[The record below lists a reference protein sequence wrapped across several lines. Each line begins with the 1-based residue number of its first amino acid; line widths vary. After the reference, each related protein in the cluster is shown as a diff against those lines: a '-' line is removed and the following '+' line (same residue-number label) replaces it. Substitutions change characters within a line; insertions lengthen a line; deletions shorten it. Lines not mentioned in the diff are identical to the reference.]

1 MANVIRKRDEK
12 PTGAPETKDALTPE
26 QRANLLKTQ
35 AEKEAEEKSE
45 SKVIERHHAKNGAKK
60 VWVEDDVDP
69 TVEKR
74 KRNKHGT
81 AINIPVFVEEFL
93 AIEAVYEDA
102 LKSGQT
108 DSFADYIREALKAH
122 AKGKLGSKR
131 YEEILSKKM
140 NQVIVKKSDKVISE

>member
-1 MANVIRKRDEK
+1 MANVIRKREDK
-12 PTGAPETKDALTPE
+12 PTEVYEKKDILTPE
-26 QRANLLKTQ
+26 KRAEWLKTQ
-35 AEKEAEEKSE
+35 AEKEAEIKSE
-45 SKVIERHHAKNGAKK
+45 SKVIERHSTKNGTKK
-60 VWVEDDVDP
+60 VWVEDNVDP

-93 AIEAVYEDA
+93 ALEAVYEDA

-122 AKGKLGSKR
+122 AKSKLGSKR

-140 NQVIVKKSDKVISE
+140 NQIIVKKNH

>member
-1 MANVIRKRDEK
+1 MANVIRKREDK
-12 PTGAPETKDALTPE
+12 PTEVSEKKDILTPE
-26 QRANLLKTQ
+26 KRAELLKTQ
-35 AEKEAEEKSE
+35 AEKEAEIKSE
-45 SKVIERHHAKNGAKK
+45 SKVIERHSTKNGTKK
-60 VWVEDDVDP
+60 VWVEDNVDP

-81 AINIPVFVEEFL
+81 AINIPIFVEEFL
-93 AIEAVYEDA
+93 ALEAVYEDA

-122 AKGKLGSKR
+122 AKSKLGSKR

-140 NQVIVKKSDKVISE
+140 NQVIVKKNH

>member
-1 MANVIRKRDEK
+1 MANVIRKREEK
-12 PTGAPETKDALTPE
+12 PTEVAETKDALTPE
-26 QRANLLKTQ
+26 QRADLLKTQ
-35 AEKEAEEKSE
+35 AEKEAESKSD

-81 AINIPVFVEEFL
+81 AINFPLFVEEFL

-102 LKSGQT
+102 LKAGQT

-122 AKGKLGSKR
+122 AKSKLGSKR

-140 NQVIVKKSDKVISE
+140 NQVIVKKEKVDE

>member
-1 MANVIRKRDEK
+1 MANVIRKREEK
-12 PTGAPETKDALTPE
+12 PTEVAETKDALTPE
-26 QRANLLKTQ
+26 QRADLLKTQ
-35 AEKEAEEKSE
+35 AEKEAESKSD

-81 AINIPVFVEEFL
+81 AINFPLFVEEFL

-102 LKSGQT
+102 LKAGQT
-108 DSFADYIREALKAH
+108 DSFADYIREALKSH
-122 AKGKLGSKR
+122 AKSKLGSKR

-140 NQVIVKKSDKVISE
+140 NQVIVKKEKVEE

>member
-1 MANVIRKRDEK
+1 MANVIRKREEK
-12 PTGAPETKDALTPE
+12 PTEVAETKDALTPE
-26 QRANLLKTQ
+26 QRKDLLKTQ
-35 AEKEAEEKSE
+35 AEKEAESKSD

-81 AINIPVFVEEFL
+81 AINFPLFVEEFL

-122 AKGKLGSKR
+122 AKSKLGSKR

-140 NQVIVKKSDKVISE
+140 NQVIVKKEKAEE